1 MTRDKYKNVIMN
13 SYQTRIRD
21 GAEAPRDAS
30 EFQRSITRIMQGQ
43 INNEAKNFFL
53 EQMLRI
59 LPSKNKLFKMKRLE
73 TLHAETSN
81 HDAANICIQCNVL
94 SLSSHQA
101 AYCIYPTYA
110 IYALNNLSVWKEKLP
125 SLTLNPLILEFHTE
139 IYSLQDTSLK
149 RQTDLIMLNIKKQGF
164 ELWRDPLFYRM
175 SSRRLH
181 IHLLRSLKSLLE
193 LTKGTSK
200 SRRSYWWI
208 ETILEGLIQE
218 ENTLTE
224 FYRTRFDPL

>member
-1 MTRDKYKNVIMN
+1 MN

-94 SLSSHQA
+94 SDSSHQA

-110 IYALNNLSVWKEKLP
+110 IYTVNNLAAWKEKLP

-181 IHLLRSLKSLLE
+181 ILLLRTLKNLLE

-200 SRRSYWWI
+200 SQRSYWWI
-208 ETILEGLIQE
+208 ETILEDLIQE

-224 FYRTRFDPL
+224 FYIMRFDHLKKYIAGVHI